1 MCVSVLGCEAV
12 RFIGLE
18 GLEAVGFGAQG
29 SRLGFCVLLT
39 FPPGPVRAVSEKF
52 VNILGPSPL
61 SRYRCH
67 KDLLHLSRFPQA
79 GARGLPINK
88 T

>member
-1 MCVSVLGCEAV
+1 M

-18 GLEAVGFGAQG
+18 GLEAVGFCVQG
-29 SRLGFCVLLT
+29 SRLGFCFLLT

-52 VNILGPSPL
+52 VNFLGPSPL

-67 KDLLHLSRFPQA
+67 KDLLHLSPFPQA
-79 GARGLPINK
+79 LGRGQPTNK
-88 T
+88 I